1 MTVVVWDGESL
12 STDRQ
17 ANDGSLKWETDK
29 AWYIMRDDKPYII
42 SGVGYFKYI
51 IALREWFKEGA
62 DPNKYPHG
70 VDARVHRITSSQ
82 LIVVSRDE
90 GLILYDDS
98 PHPIVHG
105 FVPCAFGDGKEFS
118 YGALSM
124 GATSSEAVGV
134 TNEHSLHCGKGVAT
148 YSLHRSQVDTLI
160 S

>member
-17 ANDGSLKWETDK
+17 ASDGSLKWETDK
-29 AWYIMRDDKPYII
+29 AGYIMRDDKPYII
-42 SGVGYFKYI
+42 SGVGYLKHI
-51 IALREWFKEGA
+51 VSLREWFKEGA
-62 DPNKYPHG
+62 DPNKYPYG
-70 VDARVHRITSSQ
+70 LKDSATRITTQQ
-82 LIVVSRDE
+82 LVVVDKDK

-98 PHPIVHG
+98 PHPTVYG